1 MDPLTLAVQT
11 LSQNSLPHLRLIAS
25 SMGVSVPKTMG
36 KRKLVRILSSRLTF
50 KQPKAA
56 NAHSSALEKRR
67 QERLDEIKSQA
78 KQRILEQLEEAAKKR
93 VVRITANKRE
103 WEERLKMLR
112 EQRIAAKPKPK
123 HKAKASPK
131 AHHKHRSSASA

>member
-50 KQPKAA
+50 KQPS

-78 KQRILEQLEEAAKKR
+78 KQRILEQLEDAAKKR